1 MQGLKRA
8 MATVALVAF
17 TIAGCS
23 GGIGGGGNDPVSV
36 VNEAMNAAET
46 GGFSKLTEFA
56 CQANKDDI
64 SEAFGGGGDLG
75 ALAAA
80 GIDPNELLGAMKIDF
95 QDMAVTPVSQS
106 GSEATVHVKG
116 KMAMTFDEAK
126 IREVMKKVIEAQG
139 MPVDDATIDAAMSMM
154 TAQLTQTQ
162 DIETDM
168 KVLQENGKWVICE

>member
-23 GGIGGGGNDPVSV
+23 GGIGGGANDPVSV

-64 SEAFGGGGDLG
+64 SEAFGGGDLG
-75 ALAAA
+75 ALSAA

-106 GSEATVHVKG
+106 GSEATVHLKG
-116 KMAMTFDEAK
+116 KMAMTFDAEA
-126 IREVMKKVIEAQG
+126 IRTIVKQILEAQG
-139 MPVDDATIDAAMSMM
+139 LDATDQMIDVAMSAMEE
-154 TAQLTQTQ
+154 QLTQTQ
-162 DIETDM
+162 DIDTDM
-168 KVLQENGKWVICE
+168 KVIQENGKWVLCES

>member
-8 MATVALVAF
+8 MATVALAAF
-17 TIAGCS
+17 TIVGLQRRP
-23 GGIGGGGNDPVSV
+23 GGGGNDPVSV
-36 VNEAMNAAET
+36 VNEAMDAAET
-46 GGFSKLTEFA
+46 GGFTKLTEFA

-64 SEAFGGGGDLG
+64 SEAFGGGDLG
-75 ALAAA
+75 GLAAA

-106 GSEATVHVKG
+106 GSEATVHLKG

-139 MPVDDATIDAAMSMM
+139 MPADDATIDAAMSMI
-154 TAQLTQTQ
+154 TAPAHADPGHRRPT
-162 DIETDM
+162 
-168 KVLQENGKWVICE
+168 

>member
-8 MATVALVAF
+8 AAAVALIALAL
-17 TIAGCS
+17 AGCS

-36 VNEAMNAAET
+36 VNEAMNAAES
-46 GGFSKLTEFA
+46 GGFSKLTEYA

-64 SEAFGGGGDLG
+64 AAAFGSGDLG
-75 ALAAA
+75 DLSEA
-80 GIDPNELLGAMKIDF
+80 GIDPNELFAAMKIDF

-106 GSEATVHVKG
+106 GTEATVHLKG

-126 IREVMKKVIEAQG
+126 IREIMKKVIEAQG
-139 MPVDDATIDAAMSMM
+139 MDASDEMIDSAMSMV
-154 TAQLTQTQ
+154 TAQLSQTQ

>member
-8 MATVALVAF
+8 MAMVALAAF
-17 TIAGCS
+17 TIAGC
-23 GGIGGGGNDPVSV
+23 GAGIGGSSNDPVSV

-64 SEAFGGGGDLG
+64 TEAFGSGDLSG
-75 ALAAA
+75 LAAA
-80 GIDPNELLGAMKIDF
+80 GIDANELLGAMKIDF

-106 GSEATVHVKG
+106 GSEATVHLKG

>member
-23 GGIGGGGNDPVSV
+23 GGIGGGANDPVSV

-64 SEAFGGGGDLG
+64 SEAFGGGDLG
-75 ALAAA
+75 ALSAA

-106 GSEATVHVKG
+106 GNEATVHLKG

-126 IREVMKKVIEAQG
+126 IREVMKKVVEAQG
-139 MPVDDATIDAAMSMM
+139 LEATDEMIDAAMGMI
-154 TAQLTQTQ
+154 TGQLSQTQ

>member
-1 MQGLKRA
+1 MQALKRA
-8 MATVALVAF
+8 TVAVALVALAV
-17 TIAGCS
+17 AGCN
-23 GGIGGGGNDPVSV
+23 GGIGGAGNDPVSV
-36 VNEAMNAAET
+36 VNEAMNAAES
-46 GGFSKLTEFA
+46 GGFSKLTEYA

-64 SEAFGGGGDLG
+64 AAAFGTGDLG
-75 ALAAA
+75 DLSAA
-80 GIDPNELLGAMKIDF
+80 GIDPNELFAAMKIDF

-106 GSEATVHVKG
+106 GNEATVHLKG

-139 MPVDDATIDAAMSMM
+139 MEATDEIIDSAMSMI
-154 TAQLTQTQ
+154 TAQLSQTQ